1 MPGVI
6 MPGVIM
12 AVVVVIVQMRTHVVL
27 HSVGTA
33 SVARKLPHS
42 GAVRQ
47 EWRLPGRAPNVSMM
61 RALVCTEVGASDNL
75 LVEERPTPDPGPGQV
90 RVAIRA
96 AGASFVDAL
105 QAAGKYQF
113 PQKAPY
119 TPGAESAGLVDAVG
133 GGVIQ
138 WKVGDRVF
146 VSGQGAFATHIIA
159 REQQLTRLPDNIDFG
174 RGASFLQVYGTA
186 WFAFKHRTTI
196 RPGEVVLV
204 TGAGGGVGL
213 AAVDVARSM
222 GAKVIAVASSK
233 EKRDLAIS
241 VGAFA
246 AIDPTTEDVKSRA
259 RELTDGQGID
269 VVYDVVG
276 GDVCEQAL
284 RALKFDGRL
293 VIIGFTAG
301 IPRIPL
307 NLVLLNN
314 RTVVGVEWGGW
325 IMRNPDDNKA
335 MLVEVLAAIASGELH
350 PVAPFERPLAEG
362 ADVLNELLTRR
373 AVGKI
378 VLIP

>member
-1 MPGVI
+1 
-6 MPGVIM
+6 
-12 AVVVVIVQMRTHVVL
+12 
-27 HSVGTA
+27 
-33 SVARKLPHS
+33 
-42 GAVRQ
+42 
-47 EWRLPGRAPNVSMM
+47 M
-61 RALVCTEVGASDNL
+61 RAVICNELGPVENLV
-75 LVEERPTPDPGPGQV
+75 VEERAVPDPGPGQV
-90 RVAIRA
+90 RVLMKA
-96 AGASFVDAL
+96 AGASFADAL
-105 QAAGKYQF
+105 QVAGKYQF
-113 PQKAPY
+113 PQKPPY
-119 TPGAESAGLVDAVG
+119 TPGGEAAGVVEAVG
-133 GGVIQ
+133 DGVTEWQ
-138 WKVGDRVF
+138 PGDRVF
-146 VSGQGAFATHIIA
+146 ASIGNGAYAEHILA
-159 REQQLTRLPDNIDFG
+159 RSQQLIRLPDGLDFA

-186 WFAFKHRTTI
+186 WFAFKHRTVV

-213 AAVDVARSM
+213 AAIDVARSM
-222 GAKVIAVASSK
+222 GARVIAVASSQ
-233 EKRDLAIS
+233 EKRDLALS
-241 VGAFA
+241 MGAEA
-246 AIDPTTEDVKSRA
+246 AIDPLTEDVKLRA
-259 RELTDGQGID
+259 RELTDGAGLD

-293 VIIGFTAG
+293 VIIGFTGG